1 MESSHPE
8 YARTVFFYSEMERRR
23 IWIAIGISAAVIVL
37 TLAVIGTVIIHRAG
51 PILKSRITQTLSA
64 RFNSRVELD
73 RLNVSVLRGL
83 EVAGDGLRIYPTDD
97 IVAAG
102 ASRPLIAIQHFV
114 FHSGVFGLFVRPLHV
129 STVTVN
135 ALEIHIPPRQDRK
148 KSAEGEKH
156 KGAISIVVDEI
167 VCTNSRLIIDTV
179 NTKKDPKDFEL
190 QRITLRNVGP
200 NAPWHYDATLVNAI
214 PRGDIH
220 ARGTFGP
227 WNNESPG
234 DSSVTGS
241 YTFDHADLNAIKGIG
256 GVLSSS
262 GNFKGQLN
270 RIEIDGTTETPD
282 FSLDTAHHPMPLH
295 TQFHAIVDGTTGD
308 TYLQPVNAK
317 LRNSSFTT
325 SGAVINIKG
334 EGHLIDL
341 DVDVPAAH
349 LEDFLD
355 LAVNTRPAVVT
366 GVIGTKT
373 KLRIG
378 PGKESV
384 PQKLSFNGEFT
395 LRNMHFSNRQVQEKV
410 DMLSERAQGRPEEA
424 NAGAE
429 VVPSQMT
436 GTFSM
441 DKGVIHFANLRY
453 RLPGAR
459 VNLAGVYSLD
469 GEQFDFRG
477 KILTDATL
485 SQMVRSPVLS
495 GLLKIVSPFFK
506 KPYAGAEIPVS
517 ISGTR
522 SEPHFGLDILRRR

>member
-1 MESSHPE
+1 
-8 YARTVFFYSEMERRR
+8 MERRR
-23 IWIAIGISAAVIVL
+23 IWIAIGIFAAVIVIA
-37 TLAVIGTVIIHRAG
+37 LAVIGTLVIHRAG

-73 RLNVSVLRGL
+73 GLNVSVLRGL

-97 IVAAG
+97 VVAAG
-102 ASRPLIAIQHFV
+102 ATRPLIAIEHFT
-114 FHSGVFGLFVRPLHV
+114 FRSGVFGLFVRPLHV
-129 STVTVN
+129 GTVTVN
-135 ALEIHIPPRQDRK
+135 ALEIHIPPRQEREK
-148 KSAEGEKH
+148 PANGGEKH
-156 KGAISIVVDEI
+156 RGAISVVVDEI

-179 NTKKDPKDFEL
+179 NPKKDPKDFEL
-190 QRITLRNVGP
+190 RRITLRDVGP
-200 NAPWHYDATLVNAI
+200 NAPWQYDATLVNAI
-214 PRGDIH
+214 PRGDIQ

-227 WNNESPG
+227 WNTNDPG
-234 DSSVTGS
+234 DSSITGT
-241 YTFDHADLNAIKGIG
+241 YTFGHAELNTIKGIG
-256 GVLSSS
+256 GLLSST

-270 RIEIDGTTETPD
+270 RIEVDGTTETPD
-282 FSLDTAHHPMPLH
+282 FSLDTARHPMPLH

-341 DVDVPAAH
+341 DLDVPAAH

-366 GVIGTKT
+366 GIIGTKT
-373 KLRIG
+373 KLRIS

-424 NAGAE
+424 HAGAE

-441 DKGVIHFANLRY
+441 DRGVIHFADLRY

-459 VNLAGVYSLD
+459 VNLTGVYSLD

-522 SEPHFGLDILRRR
+522 SEPHFGLDLLRKR

>member
-1 MESSHPE
+1 
-8 YARTVFFYSEMERRR
+8 MERRR
-23 IWIAIGISAAVIVL
+23 IWISAAVSAVIIGI
-37 TLAVIGTVIIHRAG
+37 TIAVIGTVIIHRAG

-73 RLNVSVLRGL
+73 GLNVSVLRGL

-97 IVAAG
+97 VVAAG
-102 ASRPLIAIQHFV
+102 ASRPLIAIQHFA
-114 FHSGVFGLFVRPLHV
+114 FHSGVIGLFVRPLHV
-129 STVTVN
+129 STVAVN
-135 ALEIHIPPRQDRK
+135 ALEIHIPPRQERAK
-148 KSAEGEKH
+148 PAYAGEKH
-156 KGAISIVVDEI
+156 RGAISVVVDEI
-167 VCTNSRLIIDTV
+167 VCTNSRLIIDTS
-179 NTKKDPKDFEL
+179 NPNKDPKDFEL
-190 QRITLRNVGP
+190 GRIALRNVGP
-200 NAPWHYDATLVNAI
+200 NSPWHYDATLVNAI

-220 ARGTFGP
+220 ARGDFGP
-227 WNNESPG
+227 WNTDDPG
-234 DSSVTGS
+234 DSPVTGT
-241 YTFDHADLNAIKGIG
+241 YTFDHADLSTIKGIG
-256 GVLSSS
+256 GVLSST

-282 FSLDTAHHPMPLH
+282 FSLDTARHPMPLH

-334 EGHLIDL
+334 QGHSIDL
-341 DVDVPAAH
+341 DVEVPAAH

-366 GVIGTKT
+366 GIIGTKT
-373 KLRIG
+373 KLRIR

-410 DMLSERAQGRPEEA
+410 DMLSQRAQGRPEEA

-429 VVPSQMT
+429 VVSSQMT

-441 DKGVIHFANLRY
+441 DKGVIHFADLRY

-485 SQMVRSPVLS
+485 SEMVRSPVLS
-495 GLLKIVSPFFK
+495 GLLKVVSPFFK

-522 SEPHFGLDILRRR
+522 SEPHFGLDLFRKR